1 MAETN
6 EYKCPNC
13 GAGIVFDSS
22 AQKMKC
28 PYCDS
33 EFDVDAL
40 AKYDEELKTDSQS
53 DMQWQD
59 KTEDEW
65 NDTDG
70 MSVYVC
76 KSCGGEIVGDETVGA
91 TSCPYCG
98 NPVVIMNAFR
108 GALKPD
114 YIIPFELDKETAK
127 KKLVEHYKGKHFL
140 PKVFTEQNH
149 IDEIKALYVP
159 FWIYDATADARFRF
173 KTTTVRSWTK
183 GNYRY
188 TETKHYMV
196 NREGTLKF
204 SKVPVD
210 GSSKMPNDLMESIE
224 PYDFSKAVDFQT
236 AYLSGYL
243 ADKYDEDLDKCT
255 PIANSRIDKSTEA
268 EFRSTVSGYS
278 SVTVEAKN
286 INLVDSV
293 AKYAMYPVWILNTS
307 FDGKNYLFAMN
318 GQTGKFVGDLPVDK
332 KKMWGT
338 FALILLI
345 ATVVLYLIIS
355 MFVLNG
361 EVL

>member
-13 GAGIVFDSS
+13 GAGIVFDSQS
-22 AQKMKC
+22 QKMKC

-33 EFDVDAL
+33 EFDTEAL
-40 AKYDEELKTDSQS
+40 AKYDEELNAGYESNMEWS
-53 DMQWQD
+53 D
-59 KTEDEW
+59 KTEETWD
-65 NDTDG
+65 DTDG

-114 YIIPFELDKETAK
+114 YIIPFELDKEMAK
-127 KKLVEHYKGKHFL
+127 TKLKEHYKGKHFL
-140 PKVFTEQNH
+140 PKVFMEQNH

-159 FWIYDATADARFRF
+159 FWIYDARTVSRF
-173 KTTTVRSWTK
+173 KFKATKVRSWTS

-188 TETKHYMV
+188 TETSYYDV
-196 NREGTLKF
+196 NREGVLDF
-204 SKVPVD
+204 EKVPVD

-243 ADKYDEDLDKCT
+243 ADKYDEELDKCT
-255 PIANSRIDKSTEA
+255 PIANKRIEKSTED
-268 EFRSTVSGYS
+268 EFKSTVTGYS
-278 SVTVEAKN
+278 SVKTEVKE
-286 INLVDSV
+286 INFAENS
-293 AKYAMYPVWILNTS
+293 AKYAMYPIWILNTS
-307 FDGKNYLFAMN
+307 WAGKNYLFAMN
-318 GQTGKFVGDLPVDK
+318 GQTGKFVGDLPVDN

-338 FALILLI
+338 FALILII
-345 ATVVLYLIIS
+345 ATLIIFLIV
-355 MFVLNG
+355 MIVLS
-361 EVL
+361 

>member
-13 GAGIVFDSS
+13 GAGIVFDSD

-33 EFDVDAL
+33 EFDVEAL
-40 AKYDEELKTDSQS
+40 KEYDEELKKEDESN
-53 DMQWQD
+53 MEWED
-59 KTEDEW
+59 KTDQEW

-70 MSVYVC
+70 LSVYVC

-98 NPVVIMNAFR
+98 NPVVIMDAFR

-114 YIIPFELDKETAK
+114 YVIPFIKNKEDAK
-127 KKLVEHYKGKHFL
+127 AALLNHYKGKHFL
-140 PKVFTEQNH
+140 PKVFTEKNH
-149 IDEIKALYVP
+149 IDEIKAMYVP
-159 FWIYDATADARFRF
+159 FWIYDATADANFRY
-173 KTTTVRSWTK
+173 KATKVRSWRSN
-183 GNYRY
+183 NYEY
-188 TETKHYMV
+188 TETSYYTV
-196 NREGTLKF
+196 NRAGTIRF
-204 SKVPVD
+204 EKVPVD

-243 ADKYDEDLDKCT
+243 ADKYDEDVDKCT
-255 PIANSRIDKSTEA
+255 PIANNRITKSTTK
-268 EFRSTVSGYS
+268 EFRDTVKGYATVS
-278 SVTVEAKN
+278 VEGAS
-286 INLVDSV
+286 INLKDSV
-293 AKYAMYPVWILNTS
+293 AKYAMYPVWTLHTS
-307 FDGKNYLFAMN
+307 WNGESYIFAMN

-338 FALILLI
+338 FALILVIASIILYFLI
-345 ATVVLYLIIS
+345 SLVI
-355 MFVLNG
+355 
-361 EVL
+361 